1 MGDILRLVFK
11 RLGLG
16 VITLF
21 VVSILIFFAVELLP
35 GDIAQAVLGQG
46 ATPETVA
53 ALREKLGLDQPA
65 IFRYFQWLAG
75 ALTGDFGVS
84 LVSGER
90 VSAAISDRFINTLFL
105 ATYAAVIAVPISIIL
120 GVIVALLR
128 NTLFDRVANVVTLTS
143 ISSPEFFLGY
153 ILILYLAVK
162 TNYFPAIAS
171 LSADM
176 SFADLLHRTFLPAL
190 TLVLVVT
197 AHMMR
202 MTRAAIIN
210 LLASPYIEMARLKGV
225 PPWKVIVKHALP
237 NAWAPI
243 INVVA
248 LNLAYLITGV
258 VLVEVVFVYPG
269 IGQLLVDAVAKRDF
283 PIVQACCLIFA
294 ATFIL
299 LNLAADVGAILTNP
313 RLRHR
318 SEDSDMSTFV
328 IGYYALLIGASCLA
342 AYFKRREIFLL
353 IFSLTLVSFVT
364 GIVGGAPALRLITTF
379 AGLLA
384 LAAGTSYAF
393 REFLILIT
401 PEGVAKELRTAPL
414 TAAFGMFVIFTY
426 AIAGIFAPVIAPFG
440 EAQVISS
447 AFAPPDETMLL
458 GADQLGRDMFSRIIY
473 GARNSVGLAL
483 LATGLA
489 FFMGAFAGLLA
500 ATKGA
505 GSTSSW
511 AASRT

>member
-1 MGDILRLVFK
+1 MGDILQLVLK

-16 VITLF
+16 LITLF

-53 ALREKLGLDQPA
+53 ALREKLGLNDPA
-65 IFRYFQWLAG
+65 IFRYLDWLSG
-75 ALTGDFGVS
+75 AVTGDFGVS

-90 VSAAISDRFINTLFL
+90 VSSAIAVRFRNTLFL
-105 ATYAAVIAVPISIIL
+105 AAYAAVIAVPISIIL
-120 GVIVALLR
+120 GIIVALLR
-128 NTLFDRVANVVTLTS
+128 NTLFDRVANVLTLTS

-162 TNYFPAIAS
+162 TNYFPAISS
-171 LSADM
+171 LSSDM
-176 SFADLLHRTFLPAL
+176 SFAELLHRTFLPAL

-225 PPWKVIVKHALP
+225 PPWKVIVRHALP

-269 IGQLLVDAVAKRDF
+269 IGQYLVDAVAKRDF
-283 PIVQACCLIFA
+283 PVVQACCLIFA

-313 RLRHR
+313 RLRHP
-318 SEDSDMSTFV
+318 
-328 IGYYALLIGASCLA
+328 
-342 AYFKRREIFLL
+342 K
-353 IFSLTLVSFVT
+353 
-364 GIVGGAPALRLITTF
+364 
-379 AGLLA
+379 
-384 LAAGTSYAF
+384 
-393 REFLILIT
+393 
-401 PEGVAKELRTAPL
+401 
-414 TAAFGMFVIFTY
+414 
-426 AIAGIFAPVIAPFG
+426 
-440 EAQVISS
+440 
-447 AFAPPDETMLL
+447 
-458 GADQLGRDMFSRIIY
+458 
-473 GARNSVGLAL
+473 
-483 LATGLA
+483 
-489 FFMGAFAGLLA
+489 
-500 ATKGA
+500 
-505 GSTSSW
+505 
-511 AASRT
+511 